1 WAAHGFWGNSKL
13 YWGEPNQDKA
23 YEWISKREE
32 FFKVQF
38 NKSKF
43 EYSNNQLITN
53 DCVRFYRIEMQRYL
67 KSAAE
72 IILTLDTSNP
82 RKILVNYPGI
92 YTEQDAQAIRLDTL
106 IGYAKNVK
114 RVYPSYEDWR
124 LSLEKAKIHI
134 VTAFEQEGLASLTIQ
149 DERLP
154 YMNFSTYSE
163 EVDVGSIA
171 YDELL
176 AISVQVSVPNY
187 SGNQYRKKSQITKL
201 VLKK

>member
-1 WAAHGFWGNSKL
+1 
-13 YWGEPNQDKA
+13 
-23 YEWISKREE
+23 
-32 FFKVQF
+32 
-38 NKSKF
+38 
-43 EYSNNQLITN
+43 
-53 DCVRFYRIEMQRYL
+53 MQRYL

-72 IILTLDTSNP
+72 IVLTLDTSNP

-92 YTEQDAQAIRLDTL
+92 YTEQDAQAVRLDKL

-114 RVYPSYEDWR
+114 GVYPSYEDWR

-201 VLKK
+201 VL

>member
-1 WAAHGFWGNSKL
+1 
-13 YWGEPNQDKA
+13 
-23 YEWISKREE
+23 
-32 FFKVQF
+32 
-38 NKSKF
+38 
-43 EYSNNQLITN
+43 
-53 DCVRFYRIEMQRYL
+53 
-67 KSAAE
+67 
-72 IILTLDTSNP
+72 
-82 RKILVNYPGI
+82 
-92 YTEQDAQAIRLDTL
+92 
-106 IGYAKNVK
+106 
-114 RVYPSYEDWR
+114 
-124 LSLEKAKIHI
+124 
-134 VTAFEQEGLASLTIQ
+134 FEQEGLASLTIQ